1 MLAGMYRRGNPSTL
15 SKYKFGAATEE
26 NSMEGPQ
33 KIKTAVL
40 CSSPALLLK
49 RANTLIGK
57 DMHPDVQ

>member
-1 MLAGMYRRGNPSTL
+1 MYRRGNPSTL

-40 CSSPALLLK
+40 CSSPTSVYITEESKHTDWK
-49 RANTLIGK
+49 RYA
-57 DMHPDVQ
+57 P